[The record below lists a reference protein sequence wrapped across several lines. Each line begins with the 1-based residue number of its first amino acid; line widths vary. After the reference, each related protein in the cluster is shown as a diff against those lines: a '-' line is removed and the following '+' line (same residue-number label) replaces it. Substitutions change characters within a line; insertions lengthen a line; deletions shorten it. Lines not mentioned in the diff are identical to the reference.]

1 MILCRCRTEVM
12 AAKTPDEVL
21 DIISSMKEE
30 RQDAVLTQ
38 ALDLWELDGCP
49 LVAGG
54 GAEQENNV
62 TSQTSCDKTSLE
74 SRLSMEIN
82 VD

>member
-1 MILCRCRTEVM
+1 M

-54 GAEQENNV
+54 GAEQEIKV

>member
-1 MILCRCRTEVM
+1 MDPFRLYSSPPLLPPPRYDL
-12 AAKTPDEVL
+12 AAV
-21 DIISSMKEE
+21 SSW
-30 RQDAVLTQ
+30 VLTQ

>member
-1 MILCRCRTEVM
+1 M

-49 LVAGG
+49 LFAGG
-54 GAEQENNV
+54 GAEQENNA